1 MTQGPSQYVIQYST
15 SSMGAVI
22 AFSQSCSLNGPS
34 GSASEVVC
42 TDSISGSIAV
52 SPLFVKASQ
61 KVTHSS
67 RRRAKVPQ
75 PQEPRLLQTWTTSTM
90 LQFPSLPVPRSCHLR
105 APLARLHRHQKL
117 ELRQPLLAR
126 STRSSS
132 QLARPWSALFYRAFS
147 VSETSQCVGSCG
159 RWSRSSA

>member
-1 MTQGPSQYVIQYST
+1 
-15 SSMGAVI
+15 MGAII

-52 SPLFVKASQ
+52 SSFFMKASQ
-61 KVTHSS
+61 KITHRS
-67 RRRAKVPQ
+67 RHRVKALQ
-75 PQEPRLLQTWTTSTM
+75 PQELRLLRTWTTSTM
-90 LQFPSLPVPRSCHLR
+90 LQFPSLPVPRSCHLQEPP
-105 APLARLHRHQKL
+105 ALLHRHQKL

-132 QLARPWSALFYRAFS
+132 QLARLWSALFFRAFS
-147 VSETSQCVGSCG
+147 VSEILRCLGSCG
-159 RWSRSSA
+159 RRSRSSAWRKHPR